1 MIKPSHLP
9 EGLLR
14 PLRAEKDLSQVADL
28 IELCFKGSIDEDGT
42 DYIRYLRNL
51 ARTAKDGYWGLG
63 SIQRRYAAI
72 QGFVYEVEGKIVGN
86 LSMLPFHKNGDF
98 VYLIANVAVHP
109 DYRRQGIALNLTT
122 DAFKYA
128 KSKSANSVWLQVR
141 DDNPP
146 AFLLYKKMG
155 FFEKT
160 RRTTWTLKPHPETL
174 YPYQTDVRMVA
185 RKAHTWSQQKEWL
198 LKNYDDN
205 VRWNLGL
212 KTERLKPGFLAWIDK
227 LINER
232 TILQYAAYL
241 NHQWLGT
248 LTLEKTNLF
257 ADNLWI
263 SADPDWEDQV
273 IRTGIPFLQRKS
285 GHKRPITVNFP
296 ENRAVSA
303 FEFLG
308 FEKNHTLIWMQA
320 STHIPV
326 IVQT

>member
-1 MIKPSHLP
+1 
-9 EGLLR
+9 
-14 PLRAEKDLSQVADL
+14 
-28 IELCFKGSIDEDGT
+28 
-42 DYIRYLRNL
+42 
-51 ARTAKDGYWGLG
+51 
-63 SIQRRYAAI
+63 
-72 QGFVYEVEGKIVGN
+72 
-86 LSMLPFHKNGDF
+86 
-98 VYLIANVAVHP
+98 
-109 DYRRQGIALNLTT
+109 
-122 DAFKYA
+122 
-128 KSKSANSVWLQVR
+128 
-141 DDNPP
+141 
-146 AFLLYKKMG
+146 
-155 FFEKT
+155 
-160 RRTTWTLKPHPETL
+160 
-174 YPYQTDVRMVA
+174 
-185 RKAHTWSQQKEWL
+185 
-198 LKNYDDN
+198 